1 MDKEKDYALLCE
13 HIKEVLDVYRE
24 VMAQEMYG
32 EKVAKDYKE
41 RFYQLVGHK
50 NEVL

>member
-1 MDKEKDYALLCE
+1 MDKEKDFALLCE

-24 VMAQEMYG
+24 MKEQELYG
-32 EKVAKDYKE
+32 DKVAKDYKE
-41 RFYQLVGHK
+41 RFYQLVDHK